1 MNKKK
6 KKKKV
11 KTKKAKM
18 RCDAMK
24 KETNNMYFNFK

>member
-6 KKKKV
+6 K
-11 KTKKAKM
+11 TKAKKR